1 MAIQSFQELRISS
14 LISSSIKDYE
24 TVLTLLKARKNDLE
38 TFTTYAPNHR
48 FIEAYISGDSLSFSV
63 KDEDGSVFAM
73 ALGQNPVILNCDRLA
88 TTRGLQVDANLFMH
102 RSDWDF
108 YSVDIA
114 EFITG
119 RESDTCTNSK
129 EITEFLKV
137 HAPNS
142 SVWPDDPEIMF
153 WGEKR
158 LSGALVAL
166 GALVKWRTGQVM
178 FASIGTH
185 SDHRNQGLA
194 QELVREMLF
203 RAAKLGVSHVGLGV
217 IAENIS
223 AKRAYENVGFNLVNE
238 LSSYGFTGTKDLR

>member
-1 MAIQSFQELRISS
+1 
-14 LISSSIKDYE
+14 LISSSIKDYP
-24 TVLTLLKARKNDLE
+24 TVLTLLRDRKNDLE

-48 FIEAYISGDSLSFSV
+48 FIEAYVSEDSLSFSV

-73 ALGQNPVILNCDRLA
+73 ALGQNPVIIQCDRLA
-88 TTRGLQVDANLFMH
+88 TSRGLQVDANLFLH

-108 YSVDIA
+108 YSIDTA
-114 EFITG
+114 EFIAEQ
-119 RESDTCTNSK
+119 ESDTCTNSE
-129 EITEFLKV
+129 EITEFLMA

-142 SVWPDDPEIMF
+142 SVWPDDPEILF
-153 WGEKR
+153 WGEIR
-158 LSGALVAL
+158 ILGTLVAL

-194 QELVREMLF
+194 QELVRDMLF
-203 RAAKLGVSHVGLGV
+203 RAAKLGVAHVGLGV

-238 LSSYGFTGTKDLR
+238 LSSYGFTGTKVLR